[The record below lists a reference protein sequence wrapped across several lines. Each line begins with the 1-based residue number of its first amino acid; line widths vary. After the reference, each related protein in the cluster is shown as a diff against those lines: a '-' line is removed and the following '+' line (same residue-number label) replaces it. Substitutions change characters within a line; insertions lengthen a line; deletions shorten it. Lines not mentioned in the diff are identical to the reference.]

1 MPVTVGLDIGGT
13 AVRAAAVDSAK
24 GGRIL
29 RRFAE
34 MPLPAGTVA
43 SGEIVDEGA
52 VAEAVTALWKRNK
65 LPNKRVVLGT
75 ANNRLVVRRVD
86 VPQMEDDELAESLP
100 FQVQDAIPIS
110 VDEAVLDFVPL
121 EQFTT
126 PDGEPM
132 SSILVVAI
140 HRDIVSTL
148 QRVAQTAGIR
158 LEAIDLQAF
167 GLVRATFG
175 IEPAIGN
182 PLQAVVDIGATL
194 TQVVIARGGV
204 AEFVRLLP
212 RGGEDFTEALMD
224 GMGLSIEDA
233 DEAKRR
239 IGVAAEGVPEGNDDD
254 AAIER
259 LLTRQGDSLIEE
271 IRGSITFYLS
281 QAGDREL
288 SRLVVSGNG
297 ARLPHLANR
306 LGQAVGVPVQP
317 AKVLEHVD
325 LGRIQLTEQE
335 LLNAQPVLPV
345 SVGLG
350 LWGMR

>member
-34 MPLPAGTVA
+34 MPLPAGAVA

-52 VAEAVTALWKRNK
+52 VAEAVTALWKRSK

-86 VPQMEDDELAESLP
+86 VPQMEEDELAESLP

-132 SSILVVAI
+132 MSILVVAI
-140 HRDIVSTL
+140 HREIVNTL

-182 PLQAVVDIGATL
+182 PLQAVIDIGSTL

-212 RGGEDFTEALMD
+212 RGGDDFTETLMD
-224 GMGLSIEDA
+224 GMGMSLEDA

-239 IGVAAEGVPEGNDDD
+239 IGIAAEGVPEGTDDD
-254 AAIER
+254 TAIER

-317 AKVLEHVD
+317 AKVLDHVD
-325 LGRIQLTEQE
+325 LGRIQLTEQD

>member
-34 MPLPAGTVA
+34 MPLPAGAVV
-43 SGEIVDEGA
+43 SGEIVDEAA
-52 VAEAVTALWKRNK
+52 VAEAVAALWKRSK
-65 LPNKRVVLGT
+65 LPSKRVVLGT

-86 VPQMEDDELAESLP
+86 VPQMEEDELAEALP
-100 FQVQDAIPIS
+100 FQVQDAIPMA
-110 VDEAVLDFVPL
+110 VEDAVLDFVPL

-132 SSILVVAI
+132 MSILVVAI
-140 HRDIVSTL
+140 HREIVATL
-148 QRVAQTAGIR
+148 QRVASTAGIR

-182 PLQAVVDIGATL
+182 PLQAVIDIGSSL

-212 RGGEDFTEALMD
+212 RGGDDFTEALTD
-224 GMGLSIEDA
+224 GMGMPLEDA
-233 DEAKRR
+233 DETKRR
-239 IGVAAEGVPEGNDDD
+239 IGVAAEGIPEGSDDEI
-254 AAIER
+254 AAQR
-259 LLTRQGDSLIEE
+259 LLTRQADTLVEE

-317 AKVLEHVD
+317 AKVLDHVD
-325 LGRIQLTEQE
+325 LGRVQLSEEE

>member
-1 MPVTVGLDIGGT
+1 MKTFTRMILLAMALAFAGASWADHHGMDRKGHRSAPDIGG
-13 AVRAAAVDSAK
+13 
-24 GGRIL
+24 
-29 RRFAE
+29 
-34 MPLPAGTVA
+34 LPAIQHLTRAFRHLDLDEVQKEA
-43 SGEIVDEGA
+43 IHGELKAMREAVKPLVRQVHESRRELHGLITAFEFDEAA

-132 SSILVVAI
+132 MSILVVAI
-140 HRDIVSTL
+140 HREIVTTL

-182 PLQAVVDIGATL
+182 PLQAVIDIGANL

-212 RGGEDFTEALMD
+212 RGGDDFTEAL
-224 GMGLSIEDA
+224 L
-233 DEAKRR
+233 
-239 IGVAAEGVPEGNDDD
+239 IGRA
-254 AAIER
+254 
-259 LLTRQGDSLIEE
+259 
-271 IRGSITFYLS
+271 
-281 QAGDREL
+281 
-288 SRLVVSGNG
+288 RLVAISAFLVLWIQFG
-297 ARLPHLANR
+297 AVTIYSHFRKPD
-306 LGQAVGVPVQP
+306 GP
-317 AKVLEHVD
+317 AESTTAESP
-325 LGRIQLTEQE
+325 GSE
-335 LLNAQPVLPV
+335 
-345 SVGLG
+345 
-350 LWGMR
+350 

>member
-34 MPLPAGTVA
+34 MPLPAGAVA
-43 SGEIVDEGA
+43 SGEIVDEAA
-52 VAEAVTALWKRNK
+52 VAEAVAALWKRNK
-65 LPNKRVVLGT
+65 LPSKRVVLGT

-86 VPQMEDDELAESLP
+86 VPQMEEDELAEALP
-100 FQVQDAIPIS
+100 FQVQDAIPMS
-110 VDEAVLDFVPL
+110 VEDAVLDFVPL

-132 SSILVVAI
+132 MSILVVAI
-140 HRDIVSTL
+140 HREIVATL
-148 QRVAQTAGIR
+148 QRVAQTGGIR

-182 PLQAVVDIGATL
+182 PLQAVVDIGSSL
-194 TQVVIARGGV
+194 TQVVVARGGV

-212 RGGEDFTEALMD
+212 RGGDDFTEALTD
-224 GMGLSIEDA
+224 GMGMPLEDA
-233 DEAKRR
+233 DETKRR
-239 IGVAAEGVPEGNDDD
+239 IGVAAEGVPEGSDDEV
-254 AAIER
+254 AAQR
-259 LLTRQGDSLIEE
+259 LLTRQADALVEE

-317 AKVLEHVD
+317 AKVLDHVD
-325 LGRIQLTEQE
+325 LGRIQLTDEE